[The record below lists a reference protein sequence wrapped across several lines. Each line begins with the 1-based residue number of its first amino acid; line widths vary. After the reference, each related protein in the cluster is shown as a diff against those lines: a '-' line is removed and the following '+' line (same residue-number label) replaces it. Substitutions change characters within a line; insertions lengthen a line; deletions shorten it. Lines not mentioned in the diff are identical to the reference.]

1 MNLPDGLKHAIEIGA
16 NEVFVEWL
24 DTVIENPDAVIDGSD
39 IGSTYQGVLSEKD
52 LSEADARK
60 LLADLAPWDRGG
72 HAKTHAGV
80 IEDLEA
86 RLLAAG
92 IEFAH
97 GLIALATDLD
107 RVPERVKP
115 FVSELTPLVE
125 ELEQAISDGSFD
137 EGAYDLHGTIWS

>member
-1 MNLPDGLKHAIEIGA
+1 MKLPDGLKHAVEIGA

-24 DTVIENPDAVIDGSD
+24 DIVVEDPEAVIDGTD
-39 IGSTYQGVLSEKD
+39 IGSTYQGALSAKD
-52 LSEADARK
+52 LSEADAKK
-60 LLADLAPWDRGG
+60 LLADLAPWSRDGN
-72 HAKTHAGV
+72 AKTHAGV
-80 IEDLEA
+80 LEDLEA

-97 GLIALATDLD
+97 GLIALASDLD

-115 FVSELTPLVE
+115 FVGELTPLVE

-137 EGAYDLHGTIWS
+137 EGSYDLHGTIWS